1 MWKHSEN
8 GNSTKPEALDTATS
22 KKWNYIRKDFELV
35 PAEED
40 RPEHWQWLEKKVLKK
55 DWETYMQVA
64 DHGEA
69 LEDVYAAL
77 TELAEII
84 TEV

>member
-1 MWKHSEN
+1 MWKRSEN
-8 GNSTKPEALDTATS
+8 GTTEKPAALEIDTS
-22 KKWNYIRKDFELV
+22 KRWNYVRRNFVLV
-35 PAEED
+35 EAAED
-40 RPEHWQWLEKKVLKK
+40 RPAHWEWEEKKVLKE

-64 DHGEA
+64 DHSDA